1 MTNSELLYSDPLAAA
16 TAAAKEITER
26 TGVASHDVAL
36 VMGSGWVSAVD
47 ALGIAQYECNAEDI
61 TGFLPPTVEGHSG
74 KVRSYEI
81 EGNGKK
87 LQALVFLGRTHL
99 YEGKG
104 VEPVVHS
111 VRTAVK
117 AGCKVVILTNAC
129 GGINKAYKVG
139 QPVLIRDHISLT
151 AVSPLSGATF
161 VDLTDLYSKRIREIV
176 KKEDSSLEEGVYVH
190 WRGPTYETPAEI
202 IMMRTMGADL
212 VGMSTVPEAIAAH
225 ALGAEVLGISLV
237 TNAAAGVTGE
247 KLNHEEVIA
256 AGKAAADR
264 MGALLKGVIPK
275 LFQEHGSDTRSSSMD
290 Y

>member
-1 MTNSELLYSDPLAAA
+1 MTKTELLYQDPLAAA
-16 TAAAKEITER
+16 VTAAREIAER
-26 TGVASHDVAL
+26 SGVASHDVAL
-36 VMGSGWVSAVD
+36 VMGSGWVSAID
-47 ALGIAQYECNAEDI
+47 AFGTPAFECEAEEL
-61 TGFLPPTVEGHSG
+61 TGFLAPAVAGHSG
-74 KVRSYEI
+74 KVRSYQI
-81 EGNGKK
+81 EADGKK
-87 LQALVFLGRTHL
+87 LRALVFLGRTHL

-104 VEPVVHS
+104 IEPVVHS

-129 GGINKAYKVG
+129 GGINTSYQVG

-151 AVSPLSGATF
+151 GVSPLVGATF
-161 VDLTDLYSKRIREIV
+161 VDLTDLYSKRMREIV
-176 KKEDSSLEEGVYVH
+176 KQADSSLQEGVYVH

-202 IMMRTMGADL
+202 VMMRIMGADL

-264 MGALLKGVIPK
+264 MGALLKAVIPK
-275 LFQEHGSDTRSSSMD
+275 LL
-290 Y
+290 

>member
-1 MTNSELLYSDPLAAA
+1 MTSTDILYSDPLQAAA
-16 TAAAKEITER
+16 IAASEIASR

-36 VMGSGWVSAVD
+36 VMGSGWVGAVD
-47 ALGIAQYECNAEDI
+47 ALGTPRYECNAEEI
-61 TGFLPPTVEGHSG
+61 TGFFAPAVEGHSG

-81 EGNGKK
+81 KDGDRTIR
-87 LQALVFLGRTHL
+87 ALVFLGRTHL

-104 VEPVVHS
+104 MEPVVHG

-117 AGCKVVILTNAC
+117 AGCKVIILTNAC
-129 GGINKAYKVG
+129 GGINAAYHVG

-151 AVSPLSGATF
+151 AQSPLVGATF
-161 VDLTDLYSKRIREIV
+161 VDLTDLYSKRIRAIM
-176 KKEDSSLEEGVYVH
+176 KSADTSLQEGVYVH

-202 IMMRTMGADL
+202 HMMRTLGADL

-256 AGKAAADR
+256 AGKAAASS
-264 MGALLKGVIPK
+264 MGALLAKTIP
-275 LFQEHGSDTRSSSMD
+275 QIV
-290 Y
+290 

>member
-1 MTNSELLYSDPLAAA
+1 MTSTDILYSDPLQAAA
-16 TAAAKEITER
+16 IAASEIASR
-26 TGVASHDVAL
+26 TGIASHDVAL
-36 VMGSGWVSAVD
+36 VMGSGWVGAVD
-47 ALGIAQYECNAEDI
+47 ALGTPSYECNAEEI
-61 TGFLPPTVEGHSG
+61 TGFFPPAVEGHSG

-81 EGNGKK
+81 KDGDRTIR
-87 LQALVFLGRTHL
+87 ALVFLGRTHL

-104 VEPVVHS
+104 MEPVVHG

-117 AGCKVVILTNAC
+117 AGCKVIILTNAC
-129 GGINKAYKVG
+129 GGINTAYRVG

-151 AVSPLSGATF
+151 AQSPLVGATF
-161 VDLTDLYSKRIREIV
+161 VDLTDLYSKRIRAIM
-176 KKEDSSLEEGVYVH
+176 KSADSSLQEGVYVH

-202 IMMRTMGADL
+202 HMMRTLGADL

-256 AGKAAADR
+256 AGKAAA
-264 MGALLKGVIPK
+264 
-275 LFQEHGSDTRSSSMD
+275 SSMGELLAKTIPQIV
-290 Y
+290 

>member
-1 MTNSELLYSDPLAAA
+1 MTSTDILYLDPFQAAA
-16 TAAAKEITER
+16 IAASEIASR
-26 TGVASHDVAL
+26 TGFASHDVAL
-36 VMGSGWVSAVD
+36 VMGSGWVGAVD
-47 ALGIAQYECNAEDI
+47 ALGSPSYECNAEEI
-61 TGFLPPTVEGHSG
+61 TGFFPPAVEGHSG

-81 EGNGKK
+81 KDGDRAIR
-87 LQALVFLGRTHL
+87 ALVFLGRTHL

-104 VEPVVHS
+104 MEPVVHG

-117 AGCKVVILTNAC
+117 AGCKVIILTNAC
-129 GGINKAYKVG
+129 GGINTAYRVG

-151 AVSPLSGATF
+151 AQSPLVGATF
-161 VDLTDLYSKRIREIV
+161 VDLTDLYSKRIRAIM
-176 KKEDSSLEEGVYVH
+176 KSADSSLQEGVYVH

-202 IMMRTMGADL
+202 HMMRTLGADL

-256 AGKAAADR
+256 AGKAAA
-264 MGALLKGVIPK
+264 
-275 LFQEHGSDTRSSSMD
+275 SSMGELLAKTIPQII
-290 Y
+290 

>member
-16 TAAAKEITER
+16 AAAAKEITER

-47 ALGIAQYECNAEDI
+47 ALGTPAYECNTEDI

-81 EGNGKK
+81 DSNGKK
-87 LQALVFLGRTHL
+87 LRALVFLGRTHL

-117 AGCKVVILTNAC
+117 SGCKVVILTNAC
-129 GGINKAYKVG
+129 GGINKSYKVG

-202 IMMRTMGADL
+202 LMMRTMGADL

-237 TNAAAGVTGE
+237 TNAAAGITGE

-275 LFQEHGSDTRSSSMD
+275 LF
-290 Y
+290 

>member
-1 MTNSELLYSDPLAAA
+1 MTSTDILYSDPLQAAA
-16 TAAAKEITER
+16 IAASEIASR
-26 TGVASHDVAL
+26 TGIASHDVAL
-36 VMGSGWVSAVD
+36 VMGSGWVGAVD
-47 ALGIAQYECNAEDI
+47 ALGTPSYECNAEEI
-61 TGFLPPTVEGHSG
+61 TGFFAPAVEGHSG

-81 EGNGKK
+81 KDGDRTIR
-87 LQALVFLGRTHL
+87 ALVFLGRTHL

-104 VEPVVHS
+104 IEPVVHG

-117 AGCKVVILTNAC
+117 AGCKVIILTNAC
-129 GGINKAYKVG
+129 GGINTAFRVG

-151 AVSPLSGATF
+151 AQSPLVGATF
-161 VDLTDLYSKRIREIV
+161 VDLTDLYSKRIRAIM
-176 KKEDSSLEEGVYVH
+176 KSADSSLQEGVYVH

-202 IMMRTMGADL
+202 HMMRTLGADL

-256 AGKAAADR
+256 AGKAAA
-264 MGALLKGVIPK
+264 
-275 LFQEHGSDTRSSSMD
+275 SSMGELLAKTIPQIV
-290 Y
+290 

>member
-1 MTNSELLYSDPLAAA
+1 MSELLYTDPLAAA
-16 TAAAKEITER
+16 SLAASEIAQR
-26 TGVASHDVAL
+26 TGVLAHDVAL

-47 ALGIAQYECNAEDI
+47 ALGTPAFECNAEEL
-61 TGFLPPTVEGHSG
+61 TGFLPPTVVGHSG

-81 EGNGKK
+81 ESNGKK
-87 LQALVFLGRTHL
+87 LRALVFLGRTHL

-104 VEPVVHS
+104 VEPVVHG
-111 VRTAVK
+111 VRVAVK
-117 AGCKVVILTNAC
+117 AGAKIVILTNAC
-129 GGINKAYKVG
+129 GGINTNYKVG

-161 VDLTDLYSKRIREIV
+161 VDLTDLYSKRIRAIV
-176 KKEDSSLEEGVYVH
+176 KQADASLEEGVYVH

-202 IMMRTMGADL
+202 LMMRTMGADL

-264 MGALLKGVIPK
+264 MGTLLKAVIPK
-275 LFQEHGSDTRSSSMD
+275 LF
-290 Y
+290 

>member
-36 VMGSGWVSAVD
+36 VMGSGWVSAID
-47 ALGIAQYECNAEDI
+47 ALGTAQYECNAEDI

-81 EGNGKK
+81 EANGKK
-87 LQALVFLGRTHL
+87 LRALVFLGRTHL

-117 AGCKVVILTNAC
+117 SGCKVVILTNAC

-275 LFQEHGSDTRSSSMD
+275 LF
-290 Y
+290 

>member
-16 TAAAKEITER
+16 AAAAKEITER

-47 ALGIAQYECNAEDI
+47 ALGTPAYECNAEDI

-81 EGNGKK
+81 ESNGKK
-87 LQALVFLGRTHL
+87 LRALVFLGRTHL

-117 AGCKVVILTNAC
+117 AGCKVVVLTNAC
-129 GGINKAYKVG
+129 GGINKSYKVG

-176 KKEDSSLEEGVYVH
+176 KKEDSSLEEGVYLH

-202 IMMRTMGADL
+202 LMMRTMGADL

-237 TNAAAGVTGE
+237 TNSAAGVTGE

-275 LFQEHGSDTRSSSMD
+275 LF
-290 Y
+290 

>member
-16 TAAAKEITER
+16 AAAAKEITER

-47 ALGIAQYECNAEDI
+47 ALGTPAYECNAEDI

-81 EGNGKK
+81 ESNGRK

-129 GGINKAYKVG
+129 GGINKSYKVG

-176 KKEDSSLEEGVYVH
+176 KEEDSSLEEGVYVH

-202 IMMRTMGADL
+202 LMMRTMGADL

-275 LFQEHGSDTRSSSMD
+275 LF
-290 Y
+290 

>member
-16 TAAAKEITER
+16 AAAAKEITER

-47 ALGIAQYECNAEDI
+47 ALGTPAYECNAEDI

-81 EGNGKK
+81 ESNGRK

-202 IMMRTMGADL
+202 LMMRTMGADL

-225 ALGAEVLGISLV
+225 ALGAEVLQS
-237 TNAAAGVTGE
+237 
-247 KLNHEEVIA
+247 H
-256 AGKAAADR
+256 
-264 MGALLKGVIPK
+264 
-275 LFQEHGSDTRSSSMD
+275 
-290 Y
+290 

>member
-1 MTNSELLYSDPLAAA
+1 MTSTDILYSDPLQAAA
-16 TAAAKEITER
+16 IAASEIASR
-26 TGVASHDVAL
+26 TGVAAHDVAL
-36 VMGSGWVSAVD
+36 VMGSGWVGAVD
-47 ALGIAQYECNAEDI
+47 ALGKPSYECNAEEI
-61 TGFLPPTVEGHSG
+61 TGFFAPAVEGHSG

-81 EGNGKK
+81 KDGDRTIR
-87 LQALVFLGRTHL
+87 ALVFLGRTHL

-104 VEPVVHS
+104 MEPVVHG

-117 AGCKVVILTNAC
+117 AGCKVIILTNAC
-129 GGINKAYKVG
+129 GGINTAYRVG

-151 AVSPLSGATF
+151 AQSPLVGATF
-161 VDLTDLYSKRIREIV
+161 VDLTDLYSKRIRTIM
-176 KKEDSSLEEGVYVH
+176 KSADSSLQEGVYVH

-202 IMMRTMGADL
+202 HMMRTLGADL

-256 AGKAAADR
+256 AGKAAA
-264 MGALLKGVIPK
+264 
-275 LFQEHGSDTRSSSMD
+275 SSMGELLAKTIPQIV
-290 Y
+290 

>member
-16 TAAAKEITER
+16 AAAAKEISER

-47 ALGIAQYECNAEDI
+47 ALGTPIYECNAEDI
-61 TGFLPPTVEGHSG
+61 SGFLPPTVEGHSG

-81 EGNGKK
+81 ESNGKK
-87 LQALVFLGRTHL
+87 LRALVFLGRTHL

-129 GGINKAYKVG
+129 GGINKSYKVG

-202 IMMRTMGADL
+202 LMMRTMGADL

-275 LFQEHGSDTRSSSMD
+275 LF
-290 Y
+290 

>member
-1 MTNSELLYSDPLAAA
+1 MTQTELLYKDPLAAA
-16 TAAAKEITER
+16 ELAAQEIAAK
-26 TGVASHDVAL
+26 TGVAHHDVAL

-47 ALGIAQYECNAEDI
+47 ALGTPVFECNAEEF
-61 TGFLPPTVEGHSG
+61 TGFFAPAVEGHSG

-81 EGNGKK
+81 ESDGKK
-87 LQALVFLGRTHL
+87 LRALVFLGRTHL

-104 VEPVVHS
+104 IEPVVHS

-129 GGINKAYKVG
+129 GGINTAYSVG

-176 KKEDSSLEEGVYVH
+176 KKEDSSLQEGVYVH

-202 IMMRTMGADL
+202 LMMRTMGADL

-237 TNAAAGVTGE
+237 SNAAAGMTGE

-256 AGKAAADR
+256 AGKAAASR
-264 MGALLKGVIPK
+264 MGELLKSTIPK
-275 LFQEHGSDTRSSSMD
+275 LV
-290 Y
+290 

>member
-1 MTNSELLYSDPLAAA
+1 MSELLYTDPIAAA
-16 TAAAKEITER
+16 TRAASEIAER
-26 TGVASHDVAL
+26 TGVPSHDVAL

-47 ALGIAQYECNAEDI
+47 ALGMAAYECNAEEL
-61 TGFLPPTVEGHSG
+61 TGFLPPTVVGHSG

-81 EGNGKK
+81 ESNGKK
-87 LQALVFLGRTHL
+87 IRALVFLGRTHL

-111 VRTAVK
+111 VRVAVK
-117 AGCKVVILTNAC
+117 SGAKIIILTNAC
-129 GGINKAYKVG
+129 GGINTSYKVG

-161 VDLTDLYSKRIREIV
+161 VDLTDLYSKRIRDIV
-176 KKEDSSLEEGVYVH
+176 KREDASLEEGVYVH

-202 IMMRTMGADL
+202 LMMRTMGADL

-264 MGALLKGVIPK
+264 MGALLKAVIPK
-275 LFQEHGSDTRSSSMD
+275 LF
-290 Y
+290 